1 MTVTEPRYI
10 CLVWYLAKIIG
21 VGSQNIDLILK
32 HACAKIM
39 IIIRYALFLK
49 FDSSTRTITV
59 NILDFNP
66 LMNMTETRR
75 ISYNLF
81 DTLSYT

>member
-32 HACAKIM
+32 QACAKI